1 MPTTRTPIGRPPVR
15 RITAEA
21 ITIFRKMVEL
31 EERCTC
37 PPTDDDR
44 YFKGECCPACAEW
57 WQENSA
63 LVDVLRLKPWEW
75 PAFENPDPN
84 IEGNYKPAADAVAR
98 YHALKAASEAAKKK
112 FRR

>member
-44 YFKGECCPACAEW
+44 YFKGECW
-57 WQENSA
+57 RVRNGGRRTA
-63 LVDVLRLKPWEW
+63 LSLMCCVLSRGNGPHSRIQIRISKGII
-75 PAFENPDPN
+75 NPLRMRSLV
-84 IEGNYKPAADAVAR
+84 IMR
-98 YHALKAASEAAKKK
+98 
-112 FRR
+112 